1 MHSTQKQRFRTMS
14 TPEEV
19 DTSTET
25 ISISQHSGSCDE
37 VYDEEG
43 SIFSI
48 GNIVFTDKTLG
59 VGAYGCVKLA
69 KKFNQGHIPTR
80 RPTVPKCFESGSF
93 SDLELSRENCDSSFV
108 AVKIY
113 NKSVLKRIRNF
124 KRSPPHTTNKMEIH
138 TALENVEK
146 EIALMKLMRH
156 PNIVSL
162 LQVIDSIESDTLYLV
177 LEYHPLGEIMSF
189 DPETRRFRHRHENT
203 PGLTK
208 DYFFREETAAKYF
221 VDVLHGLA
229 YLHRNCIVHRDLK
242 PENILISKNG
252 VAKISD
258 FGVSHFFEE
267 ERSRL
272 SKRSDLQSFNQDD
285 LTITSVDYTEKMRP
299 TVLTRYDT
307 DTALEMD
314 CMSNAGKLRSTE
326 GTYSF
331 WSPEMCTTIKN
342 KEFSGYA
349 SDMWAAGVCLY
360 IFCSG
365 RLPFDEDSPSDL
377 FNLITNAD
385 LPLNGLGFSR
395 NLRDLLSGLLQK
407 DPNKRSGVGDCL
419 KHEFCKEARIKRI
432 ELLGECIHRS
442 SDMNII
448 VNKEDERR
456 AFSIARLA
464 KDATTKMSKRIL
476 STKELFARPKIAK
489 TLSSISS
496 KSSSMELA
504 RPQIHRYLSKLT
516 ERNSDLSNMSHNR
529 DRALAEDDDIS
540 VQPTIQGCFIQ

>member
-1 MHSTQKQRFRTMS
+1 MS
-14 TPEEV
+14 SSEEI
-19 DTSTET
+19 DSSAET
-25 ISISQHSGSCDE
+25 ISISQHSGPYDE
-37 VYDEEG
+37 VYDEKG
-43 SIFSI
+43 ILSI
-48 GNIVFTDKTLG
+48 GDIVFTDKVLG
-59 VGAYGCVKLA
+59 VGAYGTVQLA
-69 KKFNQGHIPTR
+69 KRFTEDHIPRR
-80 RPTVPKCFESGSF
+80 RPSISKCFETGSF
-93 SDLELSRENCDSSFV
+93 SDFDVFRENCEGSFV

-124 KRSPPHTTNKMEIH
+124 KRSQHHTPSKVEIH

-162 LQVIDSIESDTLYLV
+162 LQVIDSIESDTLFLV

-189 DPETRRFRHRHENT
+189 DPETRRFRHKHQST
-203 PGLTK
+203 PGLTASA
-208 DYFFREETAAKYF
+208 YFQEETAAKYF

-242 PENILISKNG
+242 PENILISKDR

-267 ERSRL
+267 ERSRFCQH
-272 SKRSDLQSFNQDD
+272 SDLRSFNR
-285 LTITSVDYTEKMRP
+285 VEKTRP

-314 CMSNAGKLRSTE
+314 CMSDAGKLRNTE

-331 WSPEMCTTIKN
+331 WSPEMCTATKN

-377 FNLITNAD
+377 FHSIINTD
-385 LPLNGLGFSR
+385 LPLNGLGFSKT
-395 NLRDLLSGLLQK
+395 LQDLLFSLLQK
-407 DPNKRSGVGDCL
+407 DPSKRAGVGDCL
-419 KHEFCKEARIKRI
+419 KHEFCKEARIDRI
-432 ELLGECIHRS
+432 ELLGESIRS
-442 SDMNII
+442 SSDRNII
-448 VNKEDERR
+448 INKEDERK

-464 KDATTKMSKRIL
+464 KTATTKMSKRIL
-476 STKELFARPKIAK
+476 STKCLFATRQKIAK

-496 KSSSMELA
+496 KSSSMDLGG
-504 RPQIHRYLSKLT
+504 PHINRYLSKLT
-516 ERNSDLSNMSHNR
+516 ERNSDLSSMSHNR
-529 DRALAEDDDIS
+529 DDTVIEEDDIS
-540 VQPTIQGCFIQ
+540 IKSTTQGCCIQ

>member
-1 MHSTQKQRFRTMS
+1 MTAS
-14 TPEEV
+14 EEI

-25 ISISQHSGSCDE
+25 ISTSQHSGPYDE

-43 SIFSI
+43 SILSI
-48 GNIVFTDKTLG
+48 GDIVFTDKTLG
-59 VGAYGCVKLA
+59 AGAYGTVKLA
-69 KKFNQGHIPTR
+69 KRFHTDRVPTR
-80 RPTVPKCFESGSF
+80 RPSIPKSFETGSF
-93 SDLELSRENCDSSFV
+93 SDLELSRENGDGTFV

-124 KRSPPHTTNKMEIH
+124 KRSQPHTPSKMEVH

-162 LQVIDSIESDTLYLV
+162 LQVIDSIESDTLFLV

-189 DPETRRFRHRHENT
+189 VPETRRFRHRHHNT
-203 PGLTK
+203 PGLTENA
-208 DYFFREETAAKYF
+208 FFQEETAANYF

-229 YLHRNCIVHRDLK
+229 YLHRNCVVHRDLK

-272 SKRSDLQSFNQDD
+272 NKRSDLRSFNQDD
-285 LTITSVDYTEKMRP
+285 LSITAVDYMEKTRP

-314 CMSNAGKLRSTE
+314 CMSNAGKLRTTE

-331 WSPEMCTTIKN
+331 WSPEMCAATRN

-365 RLPFDEDSPSDL
+365 KLPFDEDSPSDL
-377 FNLITNAD
+377 FHSIINTD
-385 LPLNGLGFSR
+385 LPLNGLGFSKT
-395 NLRDLLSGLLQK
+395 LKDLLRTLLQK
-407 DPNKRSGVGDCL
+407 DPNKRAGVGDCL
-419 KHEFCKEARIKRI
+419 KHDFCKKARIKRI
-432 ELLGECIHRS
+432 ELLGECIRRS

-448 VNKEDERR
+448 INKEDERK

-464 KDATTKMSKRIL
+464 RTATKMSKRIL
-476 STKELFARPKIAK
+476 STKDLFARPKIAK

-496 KSSSMELA
+496 KSSSMESA

-516 ERNSDLSNMSHNR
+516 ARNSDLSNMSHNL
-529 DRALAEDDDIS
+529 DHNGDGDDEIS
-540 VQPTIQGCFIQ
+540 VQPTTQGCCIQ